1 METPVDAMPR
11 LLALKSPD
19 PAPRLA
25 QARDAERSATVQS
38 LTGSGGRT
46 DRVRTYNFPQ
56 VCDKVD
62 ALAAQIR

>member
-11 LLALKSPD
+11 LLALKS